1 TRGRAARRGG
11 PRPLRRP
18 LASRAERERS
28 DARRVRS
35 GKMGSNR
42 SPDDYLALA
51 ERLERFLAELPG

>member
-1 TRGRAARRGG
+1 GAGPRGG
-11 PRPLRRP
+11 PRPGGGPR
-18 LASRAERERS
+18 ASRAERERS

>member
-1 TRGRAARRGG
+1 PSTSTRMRVGSVSWVYAT
-11 PRPLRRP
+11 
-18 LASRAERERS
+18 